1 MASPYMTKDRVRDT
15 MLTIDSLAH
24 YLEMFLESDGEDATE
39 SESGIPTP
47 SMFLL
52 REKPKCF

>member
-24 YLEMFLESDGEDATE
+24 YLEMFQES
-39 SESGIPTP
+39 
-47 SMFLL
+47 L
-52 REKPKCF
+52 KKK